1 MRVAGTLA
9 IVGFGLLVVPFLYG
23 GVLNTSFSNDSPP
36 MLAPPALGLMCLAA
50 ALVWRLVAGP
60 DGLGMAVLLGFA
72 SLATFGYAILAFH
85 PIYFSSSVWIAI
97 SAALF
102 ILAITAGIG
111 AFMDKRTQSHGE
123 ADKQHVS
130 SPN

>member
-23 GVLNTSFSNDSPP
+23 GALNTSFSNDSPP

-50 ALVWRLVAGP
+50 AIVWRLVAGP

-72 SLATFGYAILAFH
+72 SLATFGYAILAYR

-97 SAALF
+97 SAAFVHSRDHRRDWRL
-102 ILAITAGIG
+102 
-111 AFMDKRTQSHGE
+111 HGQ
-123 ADKQHVS
+123 ADAEPRRS
-130 SPN
+130 G